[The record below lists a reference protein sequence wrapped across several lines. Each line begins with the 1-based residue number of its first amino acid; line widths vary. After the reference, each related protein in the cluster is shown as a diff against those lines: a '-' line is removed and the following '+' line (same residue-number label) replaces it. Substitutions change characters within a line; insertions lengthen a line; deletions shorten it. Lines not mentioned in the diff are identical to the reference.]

1 MFDYQRLI
9 RFVHAQP
16 PNKKQP
22 STHEIHGST
31 RLTRPRRVGF
41 CSKTCNSSSS
51 RSRVR
56 CPGGSDVKR
65 KLGSAWAPRS
75 FCSQE
80 RKDRTSWS
88 SKAGLEFLG
97 SFNREKR
104 GKYVEHMRLWW
115 DILGFMGELWVL
127 DGYSSW
133 EDHIVELFVFYMI
146 LVGYSR
152 I

>member
-1 MFDYQRLI
+1 MFDYLFGSSVLSMPNRPTKSNHQLMKSMDQREL
-9 RFVHAQP
+9 
-16 PNKKQP
+16 
-22 STHEIHGST
+22 
-31 RLTRPRRVGF
+31 RRVGF

-51 RSRVR
+51 RSKVR

-97 SFNREKR
+97 SFNQEKR
-104 GKYVEHMRLWW
+104 GKYVEHMRLRW

-133 EDHIVELFVFYMI
+133 ENHIVELLVFYMI